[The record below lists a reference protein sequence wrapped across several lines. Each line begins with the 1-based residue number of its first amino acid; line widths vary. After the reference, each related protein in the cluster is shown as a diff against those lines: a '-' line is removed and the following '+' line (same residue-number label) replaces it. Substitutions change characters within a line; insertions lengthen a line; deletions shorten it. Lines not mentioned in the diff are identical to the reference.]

1 MLPLNPTVRE
11 VVDLLNDTSHAHN
24 GFPVVD
30 SLETKRYAHLG
41 AL

>member
-30 SLETKRYAHLG
+30 EQKRYAHLG